1 MISDMIRKVMKMY
14 DERISFKALQVY
26 PDKKEDISVAS
37 KTYWIYDC
45 VMEDCLHQDTV
56 IYPNGALKEVILD
69 QHKIKGRDIFRIKG
83 IIENKT
89 IISLAVAESIM
100 RRNPYG
106 VGLER
111 VQVK

>member
-1 MISDMIRKVMKMY
+1 M
-14 DERISFKALQVY
+14 
-26 PDKKEDISVAS
+26 
-37 KTYWIYDC
+37 
-45 VMEDCLHQDTV
+45 H
-56 IYPNGALKEVILD
+56 PNGALKEVILD

>member
-1 MISDMIRKVMKMY
+1 MMNEYLSRH
-14 DERISFKALQVY
+14 

>member
-1 MISDMIRKVMKMY
+1 MIRKVMKMY

-69 QHKIKGRDIFRIKG
+69 QHKLKGRDIFRIKG